1 MTRCS
6 DQQPSPGGIATCAT
20 ASGLRRRGFL
30 KGAVAIAASV
40 LGSFTA
46 RAETPTAEVPKKKAY
61 SIVDVQIRDKDV
73 FYKEYVPGHSSTLIK
88 FGGRFLVATS
98 KKQIIEG
105 DWPSD
110 HVVVIHEWPDLEHFH
125 NWYESPDYTPWKKL
139 RHSVSTANVI
149 LVEGV

>member
-1 MTRCS
+1 MKSS
-6 DQQPSPGGIATCAT
+6 DGQQPCLGGVANQIVPA
-20 ASGLRRRGFL
+20 GLRRRGLL
-30 KGAVAIAASV
+30 KGAAVIAASV

-46 RAETPTAEVPKKKAY
+46 RAQTPAAEAPKKKAY
-61 SIVDVQIRDKDV
+61 TIVDVQIRDKDV
-73 FYKEYVPGHSSTLIK
+73 FYKEYVPGHSPTITK
-88 FGGRFLVATS
+88 FGGRFLVATP

-110 HVVVIHEWPDLEHFH
+110 HVVVVHEWPDLEHFRA
-125 NWYESPDYTPWKKL
+125 WYDSPDYAPWKKL